1 MNKHIKGFAA
11 ALSCIVMFMFF
22 LADSA
27 VSEAY
32 GENNSFESAP
42 LFFYDTEVF
51 VDTYNKLSKYSDDE
65 KLEPPRGQV
74 HVTDIAFS
82 KTLMFE
88 FNANNTFNEI
98 NSIVITADDADSLK
112 QAVIRT
118 VFLVDSQSI
127 GEVSRAV
134 KEILSEDGP
143 EEAIVMDDTII
154 LTRLKG
160 EYKIK
165 VQKMWQRGDF

>member
-1 MNKHIKGFAA
+1 
-11 ALSCIVMFMFF
+11 
-22 LADSA
+22 
-27 VSEAY
+27 
-32 GENNSFESAP
+32 
-42 LFFYDTEVF
+42 
-51 VDTYNKLSKYSDDE
+51 
-65 KLEPPRGQV
+65 
-74 HVTDIAFS
+74 
-82 KTLMFE
+82 MFE

-143 EEAIVMDDTII
+143 EEAIVMDVTII
-154 LTRLKG
+154 LTRLNG